1 MCQLV
6 DPAGPADLAVAGTEL
21 QLDLLSNIAD
31 MSGPADLAV
40 AGTELQLRHL
50 LARQLDPGQL
60 SVSPDLA
67 TLHTFLSCFDMP

>member
-6 DPAGPADLAVAGTEL
+6 ETAGPADLAVAGT
-21 QLDLLSNIAD
+21 
-31 MSGPADLAV
+31 G
-40 AGTELQLRHL
+40 LQLRQL

>member
-21 QLDLLSNIAD
+21 QLR
-31 MSGPADLAV
+31 
-40 AGTELQLRHL
+40 QLV
-50 LARQLDPGQL
+50 ARQLDPGQL